1 MAYKYI
7 RNFFRNE
14 SGAVSVIE
22 AALVYPVVILTVA
35 VMLYIGIYIYE
46 TALLKDKAENTAVQA
61 AKSISFA
68 GYNELTGDKDDTS
81 EKISVSKI
89 NRAYEENK
97 PYRYIVKGNVS
108 DKFSNDA
115 SDYASGLI
123 LSSDSVNCDI
133 EVKRHLL
140 NREVK
145 VTINKNIAM
154 PQMFSFL
161 RMDSEYGI
169 HVCASALTSDPA
181 EFIRNTDFTVNT
193 VTYLSDRFHINEKL
207 QPLREKITELLR
219 HLGIGEKDEKQ

>member
-1 MAYKYI
+1 MVYKYI
-7 RNFFRNE
+7 RNFSRNE
-14 SGAVSVIE
+14 RGAVSVIE
-22 AALVYPVVILTVA
+22 AAIIYPVVILTVA

-68 GYNELTGDKDDTS
+68 GYNELSEGEYNTS
-81 EKISVSKI
+81 DNISFSLI
-89 NRAYEENK
+89 NSAYEDNK
-97 PYRYIVKGNVS
+97 PYRYIVKGKVS
-108 DKFSNDA
+108 DKFSKDA
-115 SDYASGLI
+115 ADYASGLI
-123 LSSDSVNCDI
+123 ISSDSVNCDI

-154 PQMFSFL
+154 PQMFSL
-161 RMDSEYGI
+161 LEMNAEYGI

-193 VTYLSDRFHINEKL
+193 VTYLSERFHINEKL

-219 HLGIGEKDEKQ
+219 RLGIGGKDEKK